1 MIKYINA
8 EKLKAE
14 IERRIYEDYSSRD
27 LELDEVAQGVCAS
40 LLTYI
45 DSLQQEQQM
54 KIEEEIT
61 NTTRACC
68 NCLNATVRYPSCYC
82 WQHKHCNTDDA
93 YKIPKGL
100 WLETAKDC
108 EAFELD
114 NN

>member
-1 MIKYINA
+1 MTKYIDA
-8 EKLKAE
+8 EKL
-14 IERRIYEDYSSRD
+14 IEKIRALSSESCISEEDEYFDFAKSRI
-27 LELDEVAQGVCAS
+27 
-40 LLTYI
+40 I
-45 DSLQQEQQM
+45 DTIESLQQEQQM

-68 NCLNATVRYPSCYC
+68 NCVNGIVHYPSCYC